1 MDMSYHGFAR
11 ILYTSSPIGHNT
23 HIRYMNHIVP
33 TSDTAAT
40 WSIRVFPADSINGG
54 DEEEEEDDDIS
65 ATNIILAQRRARK
78 AAREAA
84 QRDDEE
90 QEDSTTPANPSGSS
104 TAGSSGASASAH
116 GRIRRSFFPL
126 CSLGIIIQDR
136 NSFPYPNV
144 IHFPT
149 HSVSLKLALVR
160 PPQSAPNS
168 C

>member
-1 MDMSYHGFAR
+1 MCCRAWAAGGYDYVRVHR
-11 ILYTSSPIGHNT
+11 Q
-23 HIRYMNHIVP
+23 IVELFEEDP
-33 TSDTAAT
+33 EEPWVVETLEWLTQ
-40 WSIRVFPADSINGG
+40 RVFPADSINGG

-136 NSFPYPNV
+136 NSFLYPNV

-149 HSVSLKLALVR
+149 HTSLYSFEAR
-160 PPQSAPNS
+160 
-168 C
+168 